1 IFGTNLFSAEGAAS
15 GVRESGAKVKI
26 VGFDAGPKQVKDL
39 EDGTVQALIAQ
50 KPADIG
56 AQGVQ
61 QAVAALK
68 GEATKAKIGTGS
80 TILTK
85 DNLADNQDAIYKS
98 SC

>member
-1 IFGTNLFSAEGAAS
+1 M
-15 GVRESGAKVKI
+15 
-26 VGFDAGPKQVKDL
+26 
-39 EDGTVQALIAQ
+39 AQ

-68 GEATKAKIGTGS
+68 GEPTKKKIGTGS
-80 TILTK
+80 TILNQ
-85 DNLADNQDAIYKS
+85 DNLADNPDAVYKS

>member
-1 IFGTNLFSAEGAAS
+1 M
-15 GVRESGAKVKI
+15 
-26 VGFDAGPKQVKDL
+26 
-39 EDGTVQALIAQ
+39 AQ

-68 GEATKAKIGTGS
+68 GEATKEKIGTGS

-85 DNLADNQDAIYKS
+85 DNLADNQDAVYKS
-98 SC
+98 TC

>member
-1 IFGTNLFSAEGAAS
+1 
-15 GVRESGAKVKI
+15 VREAGKAGDVKI
-26 VGFDAGPKQVKDL
+26 VGFDAGPKQIEDL
-39 EDGTVQALIAQ
+39 NSGLVQALVAQ

-68 GEATKAKIGTGS
+68 GDPTKEKIGTGS

-85 DNLADNQDAIYKS
+85 DNLKQNQDAVYKS
-98 SC
+98 TC